1 MKCAYGWK
9 GDVEGLSWIQTII
22 LSAVQGF
29 TAFFPFSSTGFRMIL
44 CQLLGLPLDGSG
56 LELLEGLLYLSCLF
70 PILLVFRKEF
80 RAALGGGENR
90 SQRKPEGRKHRNGLL
105 RRFAL
110 LVFAGALPLLLV
122 LPAQGLLASWRGSL
136 LFAAC
141 FMVLNGLLLFSCER
155 IAHGTRKVRAATMA
169 DSLLMGSAQ
178 AISAVPGLS
187 RTGLTVL
194 VGIAQGMDEST
205 SVAFS
210 FLLGIPA
217 LLLAAT
223 SKLIEALRL
232 GHTAFRPQYLAGMV
246 LTAFC
251 GYFALRLLRFV
262 ARKNAFGSLAY
273 GSWGAGLLAFILYLT
288 C

>member
-1 MKCAYGWK
+1 M
-9 GDVEGLSWIQTII
+9 SWIQTII

-44 CQLLGLPLDGSG
+44 YQLLGLPLDGSG

-70 PILLVFRKEF
+70 PILLVFHKKF
-80 RAALGGGENR
+80 RAVLGGRENR
-90 SQRKPEGRKHRNGLL
+90 AQRKPEGRRRKNRLL
-105 RRFAL
+105 RRFSL
-110 LVFAGALPLLLV
+110 LVFAGALPLLLL
-122 LPAQGLLASWRGSL
+122 LPVQGLLKSWRGSL

-141 FMVLNGLLLFSCER
+141 FMVLNGLLVFSCER
-155 IAHGTRKVRAATMA
+155 IAHGTRNVRAATMSNA
-169 DSLLMGSAQ
+169 LLMGSAQ

-187 RTGLTVL
+187 RTGLTVM
-194 VGIAQGMDEST
+194 VGIAQGMDENT

-217 LLLAAT
+217 LLLAAA

-251 GYFALRLLRFV
+251 GYLALRLLRFV

>member
-1 MKCAYGWK
+1 M
-9 GDVEGLSWIQTII
+9 V
-22 LSAVQGF
+22 F
-29 TAFFPFSSTGFRMIL
+29 

-56 LELLEGLLYLSCLF
+56 LELFEALLYFSCLL
-70 PILLVFRKEF
+70 PILLVFRREF
-80 RAALGGGENR
+80 FAALGGGGN
-90 SQRKPEGRKHRNGLL
+90 QKKPAGRRRQSGLT

-110 LVFAGALPLLLV
+110 LVLVGSLPLFLL
-122 LPAQGLLASWRGSL
+122 LPMRALLASWHKSL

-141 FMVLNGLLLFSCER
+141 SMLVNGLLVFSCER
-155 IAHGTRKVRAATMA
+155 IAHGTRRIRTATMTDA
-169 DSLLMGSAQ
+169 LLIGSTQ

-187 RTGLTVL
+187 RTGLTTL

-217 LLLAAT
+217 LLLAAIA
-223 SKLIEALRL
+223 KLIEALRL
-232 GHTAFRPQYLAGMV
+232 GHTAFQPQYLVGMV
-246 LTAFC
+246 LTAVC
-251 GYFALRLLRFV
+251 GYFALRLLRFL
-262 ARKNAFGSLAY
+262 ARKNAIGSLAY

>member
-1 MKCAYGWK
+1 M
-9 GDVEGLSWIQTII
+9 SWIQTII

-44 CQLLGLPLDGSG
+44 YQLLGLPLDGSG

-70 PILLVFRKEF
+70 PILLVFHKEF
-80 RAALGGGENR
+80 RAVLGGRENR
-90 SQRKPEGRKHRNGLL
+90 AQRKPEGRRRKNRLL
-105 RRFAL
+105 RRFSL
-110 LVFAGALPLLLV
+110 LVFAGALPLLLM
-122 LPAQGLLASWRGSL
+122 LPVQGLLKSWRGSL

-141 FMVLNGLLLFSCER
+141 FMVLNGLLVFSCER
-155 IAHGTRKVRAATMA
+155 IAHGTRNVRAATMSNA
-169 DSLLMGSAQ
+169 LLMGSAQ

-187 RTGLTVL
+187 RTGLTVM
-194 VGIAQGMDEST
+194 VGIAQGMDENT

-217 LLLAAT
+217 LLLAAA

-251 GYFALRLLRFV
+251 GYLALRLLRFV